1 MKRIVHPEAA
11 RGKKAMDEGLSVYKP
26 DFSPGNWAERDRYF
40 LEAFATNL
48 GGIVSVLRNLPPEI
62 TGALCSRAS
71 RASGSLLEVLLK
83 EYIYPIVNGE
93 DRTLAAELEDTV
105 RFLKEHG
112 FKNILNNQRAQ
123 AFYSKWLSQYGDDS
137 IAQVTGAH
145 VIVWGISQVAMKFI
159 EDQRVGL
166 EPIEKSTRYV
176 NFGAR
181 INGRYLYYTP
191 KPDLDRAGLLA
202 EYTATMD
209 KLFDTYVALL
219 GPLQVWLR
227 ENFEEKDSVL
237 EKKAFDTLRGL
248 LPMATLGQV
257 AFRGNAQAFEYLI
270 NRTAKNP
277 LGELRWFA
285 DELKRELDNEI
296 PSLLLRVADDKSHEY
311 QTYLNNRYE
320 AVRKAIGEPIIEA
333 ARRPEVKLV
342 EYDSDAETK
351 ILAGIIFQQIHG
363 SWGVALEQAR
373 RLNESDRRSLFDRYL
388 LRRSARWQKVGRA
401 FENAYLRFEIAMDI
415 GSYRDL
421 HRHRMM
427 TQERQTFS
435 TFHGYN
441 VPLEVQQAG
450 LSDRFEDALNGA
462 DRLFRKIE
470 PRNRDL
476 AQYVVPLAYRMRF
489 YQWQNFRQLF
499 WEAELRTV
507 SQGHP
512 DYRFIEQE
520 KYRLVKEKFPLI
532 ASFMLVDTND
542 YAIARRGAE
551 ERILEKE
558 GRIMEGLR
566 QKSPPSGAKGE

>member
-1 MKRIVHPEAA
+1 MTEDLNSYR
-11 RGKKAMDEGLSVYKP
+11 P
-26 DFSPGNWAERDRYF
+26 DFSPGQWTGRDRHF
-40 LEAFATNL
+40 LDAFASNAD
-48 GGIVSVLRNLPPEI
+48 GIVSVLRNLPPEI

-71 RASGSLLEVLLK
+71 RASGSLFQVLLK

-93 DRTLAAELEDTV
+93 DRKLAEELEETV
-105 RFLKEHG
+105 RFLKDHG

-123 AFYSKWLSQYGDDS
+123 EFYSRWLSQYGDDS
-137 IAQVTGAH
+137 IAQITGTH

-176 NFGAR
+176 HFGTRAG
-181 INGRYLYYTP
+181 GRYLYYIP
-191 KPDLDRAGLLA
+191 KPDLERLGLLS
-202 EYTATMD
+202 EYTSTMD
-209 KLFDTYVALL
+209 RLFDTYVNLL
-219 GPLQVWLR
+219 GPLQAWLR
-227 ENFEEKDSVL
+227 QNFEEKDSIL

-270 NRTAKNP
+270 NRTRQHP

-285 DELKRELDNEI
+285 GDLKRELDKEI
-296 PSLLLRVADDKSHEY
+296 PSLLLRVADEKSGEY
-311 QTYLNNRYE
+311 QAYLNRRY
-320 AVRKAIGEPIIEA
+320 AGVRQFIGKVPVESAPKA
-333 ARRPEVKLV
+333 EVRLV
-342 EYDSDAETK
+342 EFDPESELK
-351 ILAGIIFQQIHG
+351 IAAGILFQQTHSG
-363 SWGVALEQAR
+363 WDDALSRA
-373 RLNESDRRSLFDRYL
+373 RSLDESQ
-388 LRRSARWQKVGRA
+388 RRALFESYMPKRPARWYKVGRA

-427 TQERQTFS
+427 TQERQSFS
-435 TFHGYN
+435 TVHGYA
-441 VPLEVQQAG
+441 VPSEVRQAG
-450 LSDRFEDALNGA
+450 LHESYEEALRAA
-462 DRLFRKIE
+462 DLLFGKIE
-470 PRNRDL
+470 PLDRDL

-532 ASFMLVDTND
+532 AGLMLVDTKD
-542 YAIARRGAE
+542 YAIARRGTE
-551 ERILEKE
+551 ERIIEKERTILEK
-558 GRIMEGLR
+558 LR
-566 QKSPPSGAKGE
+566 RKD